1 MAELPD
7 YDKIAFDLI
16 SKWYQSG
23 KKPPLIELQKDIAAA
38 LRTADAEA
46 RKQER
51 EECAKDAED
60 FRAGED
66 VNAQTESGF
75 WGRRIAAAIRARHP

>member
-51 EECAKDAED
+51 E
-60 FRAGED
+60 G
-66 VNAQTESGF
+66 
-75 WGRRIAAAIRARHP
+75 IARMYDGKTTHITSDEVARFIRASVSHP